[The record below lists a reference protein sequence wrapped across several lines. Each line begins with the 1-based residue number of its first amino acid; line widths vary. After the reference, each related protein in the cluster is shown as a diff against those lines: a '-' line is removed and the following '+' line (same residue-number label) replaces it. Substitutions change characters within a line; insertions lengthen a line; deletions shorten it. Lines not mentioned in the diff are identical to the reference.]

1 MHHGAQ
7 KKKKVARMSET
18 RPTPRVSRE
27 MSTGS
32 RAQIYIYIYIYILR
46 IHFLDVI
53 ERDRFDCKLTSSRN
67 GLFGRRE
74 NTKIEVAF
82 DIHDGQC
89 KDDGFDL
96 VAMVG

>member
-1 MHHGAQ
+1 M
-7 KKKKVARMSET
+7 
-18 RPTPRVSRE
+18 
-27 MSTGS
+27 
-32 RAQIYIYIYIYILR
+32 
-46 IHFLDVI
+46 I

>member
-1 MHHGAQ
+1 MVPK

-32 RAQIYIYIYIYILR
+32 RAQIYIYIYILR

>member
-1 MHHGAQ
+1 MKLGRLLEFRG
-7 KKKKVARMSET
+7 KCRLVPGRK
-18 RPTPRVSRE
+18 
-27 MSTGS
+27 
-32 RAQIYIYIYIYILR
+32 YIYIYIYILR
-46 IHFLDVI
+46 IHFLDGI